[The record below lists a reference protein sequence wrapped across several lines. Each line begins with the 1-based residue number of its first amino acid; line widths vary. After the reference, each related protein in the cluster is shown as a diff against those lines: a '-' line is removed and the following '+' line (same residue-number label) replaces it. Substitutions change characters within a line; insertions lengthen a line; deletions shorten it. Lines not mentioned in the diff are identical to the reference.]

1 MSRSKATHTTL
12 AAILILLAASC
23 AGNGL
28 SDGSSADV
36 VLQIEQMQTSPVSA
50 TPETGTGTCS
60 ISGSGCTIN
69 ADCPLVGEQCQGA
82 SGCKLTATEWNVS
95 FRNEPKNTSAESP
108 FNDIVMQQVEVTYT
122 WAVAGPTVTAGIIGL
137 GGVTIPVS
145 ETAESRFF
153 PITSSALLDPAVEGN
168 SADMIMNFRGR
179 TVEGVEV
186 NLTTRALLF
195 VEDCP

>member
-1 MSRSKATHTTL
+1 MIRSKATHTTL
-12 AAILILLAASC
+12 AAMLILLAASC

-36 VLQIEQMQTSPVSA
+36 VLQNEQMQTSPVSA

-108 FNDIVMQQVEVTYT
+108 ATLECLISFTARCRLQKAREIAKLATACL
-122 WAVAGPTVTAGIIGL
+122 WPATV
-137 GGVTIPVS
+137 
-145 ETAESRFF
+145 
-153 PITSSALLDPAVEGN
+153 D
-168 SADMIMNFRGR
+168 
-179 TVEGVEV
+179 
-186 NLTTRALLF
+186 
-195 VEDCP
+195 